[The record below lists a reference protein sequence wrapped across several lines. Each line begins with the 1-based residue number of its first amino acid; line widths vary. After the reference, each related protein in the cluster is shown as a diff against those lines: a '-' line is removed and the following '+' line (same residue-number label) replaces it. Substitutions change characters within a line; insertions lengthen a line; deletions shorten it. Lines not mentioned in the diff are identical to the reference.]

1 MKQILTL
8 FLLSCIVGA
17 CADTDVAL
25 VWGDKGDRYAP
36 EDVEQVVGKTPFGY
50 PVWRGENARAQA
62 FLHSGTDL
70 GGVELKVSDLKCG
83 SYRIP
88 SGSVKASFM
97 EYVMADVIDTNS
109 YGQCGFRKPGEYDS
123 LLVADII
130 DIAVEKDVPAG
141 TVQPVWVSVEVPLDA
156 VPGVYSGKLTVSG
169 DNFRKVS
176 LPFVI
181 EVADRVLPE
190 PSEWKFHLDLWQNPY
205 SVARY
210 HDVEL
215 WSKEHFDLMRPVM
228 EILAA
233 AGQKSVT
240 ATILDKP
247 WNGQT
252 QDAFGSM
259 VVKTL
264 NPDGSWTYDYTVFD
278 RWVGF
283 MEEAGIDR
291 QINCYSMIPWA
302 LKFDYIDGATGEV
315 KYVEAAP
322 GSAAYRSYWSQ
333 FIADFAQHL
342 RDKGWFGKTMIA
354 MDERPLDAMQAA
366 LDVIKSVE
374 PEFKVSLAGNYHPEI
389 EKDLYDLCIAFR
401 ASYPEDVLARR
412 HAEGKV
418 TTLYTCCAEA
428 YPNMFIVSPPYEAA
442 WLAWRA
448 LATDCDGYLR
458 WAYNSWTT
466 DPLKDGR
473 FRQWPAGDCFMV
485 YPEGRSS
492 IRMEM
497 LTEGIQDYE
506 KVRILASEWTAS
518 GDMEKLEALGKVLE
532 KFTFEE
538 LTSEGAEKA
547 VSEARAFIAE
557 NM

>member
-1 MKQILTL
+1 MKHCCKILLALATCLATADAMATDKEEYLPYGNMNSWTIRKIKESGVIGGDTKTL
-8 FLLSCIVGA
+8 YEVGPNR
-17 CADTDVAL
+17 TITGNTPYTNGGGSP
-25 VWGDKGDRYAP
+25 WG
-36 EDVEQVVGKTPFGY
+36 TS
-50 PVWRGENARAQA
+50 N
-62 FLHSGTDL
+62 
-70 GGVELKVSDLKCG
+70 
-83 SYRIP
+83 
-88 SGSVKASFM
+88 
-97 EYVMADVIDTNS
+97 VMA
-109 YGQCGFRKPGEYDS
+109 
-123 LLVADII
+123 
-130 DIAVEKDVPAG
+130 
-141 TVQPVWVSVEVPLDA
+141 
-156 VPGVYSGKLTVSG
+156 
-169 DNFRKVS
+169 KV
-176 LPFVI
+176 
-181 EVADRVLPE
+181 
-190 PSEWKFHLDLWQNPY
+190 
-205 SVARY
+205 
-210 HDVEL
+210 
-215 WSKEHFDLMRPVM
+215 M
-228 EILAA
+228 
-233 AGQKSVT
+233 G
-240 ATILDKP
+240 
-247 WNGQT
+247 
-252 QDAFGSM
+252 
-259 VVKTL
+259 VVKTNNSVYRDKHGSGYCAKL
-264 NPDGSWTYDYTVFD
+264 ETHIEKVRVLGLMNMKVLAAGSLFLGDMKEPITGTKDGPKA
-278 RWVGF
+278 
-283 MEEAGIDR
+283 MNNGIHFTKR
-291 QINCYSMIPWA
+291 PKA